1 MPDNDRPRLVIASR
15 NPGKAREFRRL
26 LADVPFDVVSA
37 AEAGVDVDVEE
48 TGATFEANARLKAEA
63 YSRASGELTLADD
76 SGIEVDALGGE
87 PGVRSAR
94 HAREGQTD
102 EEGRERLL
110 ARVRD
115 VPGWERGARY
125 RVVLAVTGP
134 QTGGEV
140 HFFEGV
146 CEGSLAHEPI
156 GEGGFG
162 YDPIFWLPG
171 ERRTMAELTPA
182 EKDAVSHRGM
192 AARKAAAFLE
202 KLSGG
207 G

>member
-63 YSRASGELTLADD
+63 YGRACGELTLADD

-87 PGVRSAR
+87 PGARSAR
-94 HAREGQTD
+94 YAREGQTD
-102 EEGRERLL
+102 QEGRDHLL
-110 ARVRD
+110 AAVRD

-202 KLSGG
+202 KLVSGG
-207 G
+207 